1 MPSWGFRDPLVRG
14 SCPPNGLP
22 TLPGWQWGLGLS
34 SWKRGTRKEIGWP
47 EPPYFPGHILLQYLF
62 LVSYSKF
69 KPLPVM
75 PYHTRPAIHRRG
87 ASTRCRKDLFIP
99 NFFKNILNK
108 KSKKAGLIHF
118 WIFEPGSYPT
128 FLAVTINKNRTFSVR
143 IIVFEWSFA

>member
-1 MPSWGFRDPLVRG
+1 
-14 SCPPNGLP
+14 
-22 TLPGWQWGLGLS
+22 
-34 SWKRGTRKEIGWP
+34 
-47 EPPYFPGHILLQYLF
+47 
-62 LVSYSKF
+62 
-69 KPLPVM
+69 M

-143 IIVFEWSFA
+143 IIVFEWSFAG